1 MDFEQCHRYYK
12 STYVIVGSQMDMARA
27 RGNAGAL
34 RSLDLVRVRPS
45 FPIILDLLVV
55 RGRAVNS

>member
-1 MDFEQCHRYYK
+1 
-12 STYVIVGSQMDMARA
+12 VVVGLQMDMARA

-34 RSLDLVRVRPS
+34 RSLDLVRVPP